1 MTDKF
6 IQNTPISWETPKLEE
21 LALLTI
27 GGDWG
32 KDPEYDDENFV
43 DVNCIRGTEF
53 RDWDENKGSTASH
66 RKIKRTSLSVRM
78 LVEHDILVEISGG
91 GPEQPVGRTVLIDKT
106 ALSHSQYPKICTN
119 FFRLYRPSSFLN
131 AKYLNLFLN
140 YFYKSGEVVRY
151 QAGSNNLRNLKFNDY
166 LLIRLP
172 FPPLNEQHR
181 IVAKI
186 EELFSE
192 IDKGVESLKTAK
204 AQLQVYRQALLKHA
218 FEGKLTAQW
227 RSNNPDKVVPAAEL
241 LRSIEQAREERY
253 QQQLTDWQTAI
264 EKWEFN
270 GKEGKKPS
278 KPQIFNKPE
287 DFNQTQIYNL
297 CKLPHGW
304 KWVKL
309 GMCFDVFVGST
320 PRRNISDNWSGEIP
334 WISSGEVNFK
344 DINTTKEKI
353 TKLGLESSSTTV
365 HPPGTVMLAMIG
377 EGKTRGQA
385 GILKI
390 SASHNQNTAA
400 IRVLEAA
407 FFSKIVFFYL
417 QYQYE
422 HTRTLGSGNN
432 QKALS
437 KHRVSEMAFPLF
449 SKCEQSQ
456 IMELLDRNISTI
468 DYLENVIE
476 DNLTRNLSLKQSILK
491 KAFSG
496 QLVPQDSNDE
506 PASELLKRIQS
517 EKVERETSMKKQK
530 VKSSK

>member
-1 MTDKF
+1 MKDIDTGLHY
-6 IQNTPISWETPKLEE
+6 PIELCNLPKSWEADYSGFFCLEVQSGF
-21 LALLTI
+21 ACGRHSSDDI
-27 GGDWG
+27 GITHVRPYNIGRDG
-32 KDPEYDDENFV
+32 NLDLSEKKFVPVGYD
-43 DVNCIRGTEF
+43 
-53 RDWDENKGSTASH
+53 
-66 RKIKRTSLSVRM
+66 IKRLSIGDV
-78 LVEHDILVEISGG
+78 LFNNTNS
-91 GPEQPVGRTVLIDKT
+91 PELIGKT
-106 ALSHSQYPKICTN
+106 ALITSKANGLAFSNHMTKLIFSQYVNPQFAAYQLHFLWMARYYLHKCVKHVNQASI
-119 FFRLYRPSSFLN
+119 SSQEF
-131 AKYLNLFLN
+131 ART
-140 YFYKSGEVVRY
+140 V
-151 QAGSNNLRNLKFNDY
+151 
-166 LLIRLP
+166 P
-172 FPPLNEQHR
+172 FIFSPLNEQHR

-227 RSNNPDKVVPAAEL
+227 RADNPDKVVPAAEL